1 MIEQKTVLEVT
12 HNERLYKLSVLPDSP
27 LNDVYEVLNQMRNY
41 IIDRIE
47 KEQKA
52 AEVVAEEVPEVVAEV
67 VAEEVLVEKA

>member
-27 LNDVYEVLNQMRNY
+27 LGDVYEVLNQMRNY

-47 KEQKA
+47 KEQKK
-52 AEVVAEEVPEVVAEV
+52 EQDAEEVSEA